1 MPRSVLLLVNHDKA
15 EAVEAAREVRWL
27 IHQHGTLVA
36 EDTDNSGPL
45 PPEALSADL
54 AIVLGG
60 DGSLL
65 GQTRRCI
72 AMSDVVKPAVLG
84 INLGKLGFMAEF
96 DLAAFRAQ
104 ATEILSGRPIAKRQH
119 PLIRT
124 EVFGPTG
131 ETRFAGAALNECVI
145 TAGPPFRMVELS
157 LSIDK
162 QAGPTVAGDGLI
174 ISTPLGSTAYNV
186 SAGGPILTPGVDAVA
201 ITPIAAH
208 SLSFRPIVVPLTS
221 EINVSL
227 IRVNEET
234 PGVGTSL
241 ILDGQVHHPLHSG
254 ETIRI
259 SRDARSVSFVRNPA
273 NEYWPTLISKLR
285 WAEQPRM
292 RKP

>member
-1 MPRSVLLLVNHDKA
+1 MPRSVLLLVNHDKP

-36 EDTDNSGPL
+36 EDTDNAGPL
-45 PPEALSADL
+45 PPEALNADL

-96 DLAAFRAQ
+96 DLTAFRAQ

-124 EVFGPTG
+124 EVFGPRG
-131 ETRFAGAALNECVI
+131 ETRFSGAALNECVI

-157 LSIDK
+157 LSVDK

-186 SAGGPILTPGVDAVA
+186 SAGGPILTPGVEAVA

-227 IRVNEET
+227 IRVNEEA
-234 PGVGTSL
+234 PGTGTTL
-241 ILDGQVHHPLHSG
+241 VLDGQVHHPLHSG

-259 SRDARSVSFVRNPA
+259 TRDARSVSFVRNPA